1 MMLKMPK
8 KAPHHRKISHFYLLP
23 NEIGFMLIFTAS
35 ANINRNIQTQAANA
49 TCVGCVC
56 TLHTAPQYFSVTK
69 HVHLP
74 FIMTSKSIPVVVFRN
89 IHCSQFDFPPF
100 FTVSVKCIGIH
111 RNQHTFNIRAVCSY
125 RIRLVCISIQNI
137 GITCIGR
144 LIFSQK
150 SIQKKTDEEKYTK
163 FSIEIIYFDAKLKH
177 YTQQNAIKFIM
188 HPDTHC
194 TGDMKICLCLLSHKR
209 WNAFKF
215 RLVNFSLEQENS
227 PKVK

>member
-74 FIMTSKSIPVVVFRN
+74 FIMTSKSIPVVVFRY
-89 IHCSQFDFPPF
+89 IHCLQFDFPPF
-100 FTVSVKCIGIH
+100 FTVSVNCIGIH
-111 RNQHTFNIRAVCSY
+111 RNQHTFNIRAACSY

-137 GITCIGR
+137 GINCNGR

-150 SIQKKTDEEKYTK
+150 SIQKKLMRKNTRN
-163 FSIEIIYFDAKLKH
+163 FQSKLFTLMPNSNTTLNKMQLNLSC
-177 YTQQNAIKFIM
+177 TL
-188 HPDTHC
+188 THIALG
-194 TGDMKICLCLLSHKR
+194 T
-209 WNAFKF
+209 
-215 RLVNFSLEQENS
+215 
-227 PKVK
+227 